1 MAKLVS
7 SIIVNE
13 SNKEK
18 LSQNFISFFCLVNQ
32 LIGAETDVN
41 YRIIRPVY
49 SYEEI
54 ETKSE
59 ITKCKSTGSSPV
71 VPSEI
76 LTVTIDFNFQLN
88 NPQNIEYNK
97 IVFNKLT
104 VIENY
109 LRNKNW
115 SIETKEIKRYLRNI
129 LIHNKKFEAKLIYE
143 DYSSIICFECPELIN
158 TIKVKET
165 KSKTEKST
173 KSSFDTSSVK
183 TKKTAVDSSSIQII
197 QIIDPLINDCG
208 IFVDVSKDFSVFKYG
223 YNYLHLFEHII
234 TYAWRNCDKNN
245 LKLLNGFTSLNANC
259 LVYAVVEDYSTLL
272 SYLKSYL
279 EFHISLLVDGF
290 PSECLKVETNRTM
303 SETLNEKSLTSF
315 GRTDSIVYSKLSYE
329 IDILKHLL
337 QDSLKIYLVTNVE
350 LEFDSSVKKL
360 ISDFDKALVKFNKS
374 FKFDSSKFIKSFD
387 YIPLSV
393 LKEKELRGIH
403 ILKDDSPIEAS
414 PYLKGKDNKIYTT
427 QDLQSSVIV
436 DYIMNKSCT
445 EIKEYVSKNILVE
458 SCVDLV

>member
-54 ETKSE
+54 DDNE
-59 ITKCKSTGSSPV
+59 STGSN
-71 VPSEI
+71 SEI

-115 SIETKEIKRYLRNI
+115 SIETKEVKRYLRNI

-143 DYSSIICFECPELIN
+143 DYSSIISFSCPELIN
-158 TIKVKET
+158 TIKVKE
-165 KSKTEKST
+165 SKAK
-173 KSSFDTSSVK
+173 DNN
-183 TKKTAVDSSSIQII
+183 SIEII
-197 QIIDPLINDCG
+197 QIVDPLINDCG

-259 LVYAVVEDYSTLL
+259 LIYAVVEDYSTLI

-279 EFHISLLVDGF
+279 EFHISLLIDGF
-290 PSECLKVETNRTM
+290 PSECLSIETNRTM

-315 GRTDSIVYSKLSYE
+315 GRTDSIVYSKLGYE

-350 LEFDSSVKKL
+350 IILDNSVKKL

-374 FKFDSSKFIKSFD
+374 FKFDESKFVKSFD

-403 ILKDDSPIEAS
+403 VLKDDSPIEAS

-427 QDLQSSVIV
+427 QDLQSSVIIDHV
-436 DYIMNKSCT
+436 MNKSCT
-445 EIKEYVSKNILVE
+445 EIKDYVSKNILVE

>member
-54 ETKSE
+54 DDSET
-59 ITKCKSTGSSPV
+59 STST
-71 VPSEI
+71 SEI

-115 SIETKEIKRYLRNI
+115 SIETKEVKRYLRNI

-143 DYSSIICFECPELIN
+143 DYSSIISFECPELIN

-165 KSKTEKST
+165 KSKNSVEVKSKSKVDSSVDVKSKT
-173 KSSFDTSSVK
+173 KVK
-183 TKKTAVDSSSIQII
+183 TKVDPSSSISII
-197 QIIDPLINDCG
+197 QIVDPLINDCG

-259 LVYAVVEDYSTLL
+259 LIYAVVEDYSTLI

-290 PSECLKVETNRTM
+290 PSECLSVETNRTM

-315 GRTDSIVYSKLSYE
+315 GRTDSIVYSKFSYE

-337 QDSLKIYLVTNVE
+337 QDSLKIYLVTNTE
-350 LEFDSSVKKL
+350 LSFDSSVKKL

-374 FKFDSSKFIKSFD
+374 FKFDESKFTKSFD

-427 QDLQSSVIV
+427 QDLQSSVII
-436 DYIMNKSCT
+436 DHFMNKTCS
-445 EIKEYVSKNILVE
+445 EIKDYVNKNILVD
-458 SCVDLV
+458 SCSDLV

>member
-7 SIIVNE
+7 SIIVKE

-18 LSQNFISFFCLVNQ
+18 LSQNFISFFCSVNQ

-49 SYEEI
+49 SYEEN
-54 ETKSE
+54 ESSCKSE
-59 ITKCKSTGSSPV
+59 NK
-71 VPSEI
+71 SEI

-143 DYSSIICFECPELIN
+143 DYSSIILFECPELIN

-165 KSKTEKST
+165 KVGGNKA
-173 KSSFDTSSVK
+173 K
-183 TKKTAVDSSSIQII
+183 TKVGGSSIEII

-259 LVYAVVEDYSTLL
+259 LVYAVVENYSTLL

-290 PSECLKVETNRTM
+290 PSECLKVEINRTM

-337 QDSLKIYLVTNVE
+337 QDSLKIYLVTNTE
-350 LEFDSSVKKL
+350 LSFDSSVKKL

-374 FKFDSSKFIKSFD
+374 FKFDESKYVKSFD

-427 QDLQSSVIV
+427 QDLQSSIII
-436 DYIMNKSCT
+436 DHFMNKSCS
-445 EIKEYVSKNILVE
+445 EIKDYVNKNILVE
-458 SCVDLV
+458 TCVELV

>member
-18 LSQNFISFFCLVNQ
+18 LSQNFIGFFCLVNQ

-54 ETKSE
+54 DDNET
-59 ITKCKSTGSSPV
+59 STST
-71 VPSEI
+71 SEI

-115 SIETKEIKRYLRNI
+115 SIETKEVKRYLRNI

-143 DYSSIICFECPELIN
+143 DYSSIISFSCPELIN

-165 KSKTEKST
+165 KSCST
-173 KSSFDTSSVK
+173 KVK
-183 TKKTAVDSSSIQII
+183 AKVEHESTKVGTKDETSSSISII
-197 QIIDPLINDCG
+197 QIVDPLINDCG

-259 LVYAVVEDYSTLL
+259 LIYAVVEDYSTLI

-279 EFHISLLVDGF
+279 EFHISLLVNGF
-290 PSECLKVETNRTM
+290 PSECLKIETNRTM

-350 LEFDSSVKKL
+350 LSLDSSVKKL

-374 FKFDSSKFIKSFD
+374 FKFDESKFTKSFD

-403 ILKDDSPIEAS
+403 VLKDDSPIEAS

-427 QDLQSSVIV
+427 QDLQSSVII
-436 DYIMNKSCT
+436 DHFMNKTCS
-445 EIKEYVSKNILVE
+445 EIKDYVSKNILVE

>member
-13 SNKEK
+13 SNKDK

-54 ETKSE
+54 DDNE
-59 ITKCKSTGSSPV
+59 STGSN
-71 VPSEI
+71 SEI

-115 SIETKEIKRYLRNI
+115 SIETKEVKRYLRNI

-143 DYSSIICFECPELIN
+143 DYSSIISFSCPELIN
-158 TIKVKET
+158 TIKVKE
-165 KSKTEKST
+165 SKAK
-173 KSSFDTSSVK
+173 DNN
-183 TKKTAVDSSSIQII
+183 SIEII
-197 QIIDPLINDCG
+197 QIVDPLINDCG

-259 LVYAVVEDYSTLL
+259 LIYAVVEDYSTLI

-279 EFHISLLVDGF
+279 EFHISLLIDGF
-290 PSECLKVETNRTM
+290 PSECLSIETNRTM

-315 GRTDSIVYSKLSYE
+315 GRTDSIVYSKLGYE

-350 LEFDSSVKKL
+350 IILDNSVKKL

-374 FKFDSSKFIKSFD
+374 FKFDESKFVKSFD

-403 ILKDDSPIEAS
+403 VLKDDSPIEAS

-427 QDLQSSVIV
+427 QDLQSSVIIDHV
-436 DYIMNKSCT
+436 MNKSCT
-445 EIKEYVSKNILVE
+445 EIKDYVSKNILVE

>member
-54 ETKSE
+54 DESETSS
-59 ITKCKSTGSSPV
+59 ST
-71 VPSEI
+71 SEI

-115 SIETKEIKRYLRNI
+115 SIETKEVKRYLRNI

-143 DYSSIICFECPELIN
+143 DYSSIISFECPELIN

-165 KSKTEKST
+165 KSKSVGTSSSSKA
-173 KSSFDTSSVK
+173 KSS
-183 TKKTAVDSSSIQII
+183 VDPSSSISII

-259 LVYAVVEDYSTLL
+259 LIYAVVEDYSTLV

-290 PSECLKVETNRTM
+290 PSECLSVETNRTM

-315 GRTDSIVYSKLSYE
+315 GRTDSIVYSKFSYE

-350 LEFDSSVKKL
+350 LSFDNSVKKL

-374 FKFDSSKFIKSFD
+374 FKFDESKFIKSFD

-403 ILKDDSPIEAS
+403 VLKDDSPIEAS

-427 QDLQSSVIV
+427 QDLQSSVII
-436 DYIMNKSCT
+436 DHFMNKTCS
-445 EIKEYVSKNILVE
+445 EIKDYVNRNILVE
-458 SCVDLV
+458 TCVELV

>member
-13 SNKEK
+13 SNKDK

-49 SYEEI
+49 SYEDVEDCDCSD
-54 ETKSE
+54 T
-59 ITKCKSTGSSPV
+59 
-71 VPSEI
+71 SEI

-115 SIETKEIKRYLRNI
+115 SIETKEVKRYLRNI

-143 DYSSIICFECPELIN
+143 DYSSIISFECPELLN

-165 KSKTEKST
+165 KSKVGS
-173 KSSFDTSSVK
+173 K
-183 TKKTAVDSSSIQII
+183 TDNSSSNVDKSISII

-259 LVYAVVEDYSTLL
+259 LIYAVVEDYSTLL

-315 GRTDSIVYSKLSYE
+315 GRTDSIVYSKFSYE
-329 IDILKHLL
+329 IDVLKHLL

-350 LEFDSSVKKL
+350 IMFGSSNEQSNKTSLFDNSVKKL

-374 FKFDSSKFIKSFD
+374 FKFDESKFTKSFD

-427 QDLQSSVIV
+427 QELQSSVIIDHV
-436 DYIMNKSCT
+436 MNKSCS
-445 EIKEYVSKNILVE
+445 EIKDYVNKNILVE
-458 SCVDLV
+458 SCIDLV

>member
-54 ETKSE
+54 ENESE
-59 ITKCKSTGSSPV
+59 SKTDLHSDN
-71 VPSEI
+71 SEI

-115 SIETKEIKRYLRNI
+115 SIETKEVKRYLRNI

-165 KSKTEKST
+165 KSKVGSDLVETKT
-173 KSSFDTSSVK
+173 KNKVKSSVN
-183 TKKTAVDSSSIQII
+183 SSSISII
-197 QIIDPLINDCG
+197 QIVDPLINDCG

-259 LVYAVVEDYSTLL
+259 LIYAVVEDYSTLI

-290 PSECLKVETNRTM
+290 PSECLSVETNRTM

-315 GRTDSIVYSKLSYE
+315 GRTDSIVYSKFSYE

-337 QDSLKIYLVTNVE
+337 QDSLKIYLVTNSEIV
-350 LEFDSSVKKL
+350 LDNSVKKL

-374 FKFDSSKFIKSFD
+374 FKFDESKFTKSFD

-427 QDLQSSVIV
+427 QDLQSSVII
-436 DYIMNKSCT
+436 DHFMNKTCS
-445 EIKEYVSKNILVE
+445 EIKDYVSKNILVD

>member
-49 SYEEI
+49 SYED
-54 ETKSE
+54 SE
-59 ITKCKSTGSSPV
+59 FDEKSTGRSPDN
-71 VPSEI
+71 SEI

-115 SIETKEIKRYLRNI
+115 SIETKEVKRYLRNI

-165 KSKTEKST
+165 KA

-183 TKKTAVDSSSIQII
+183 TKVKSSVDPSSISII
-197 QIIDPLINDCG
+197 QIVDPLINDCG

-259 LVYAVVEDYSTLL
+259 LIYAVIEDYSTLI

-290 PSECLKVETNRTM
+290 PSECLSVETNRTM

-315 GRTDSIVYSKLSYE
+315 GRTDSIVYSKFSYE

-337 QDSLKIYLVTNVE
+337 QDSLKIYLVTNTEIV
-350 LEFDSSVKKL
+350 FDSSVKKL

-374 FKFDSSKFIKSFD
+374 FKFDESKFIKSFD

-427 QDLQSSVIV
+427 QDLQSSVII
-436 DYIMNKSCT
+436 DHFMNKTCS
-445 EIKEYVSKNILVE
+445 EIKDYVNKNILVE
-458 SCVDLV
+458 TCVELV

>member
-54 ETKSE
+54 ESKDSETTKHSFG
-59 ITKCKSTGSSPV
+59 CKSK
-71 VPSEI
+71 SEI

-97 IVFNKLT
+97 IVFDKLT

-115 SIETKEIKRYLRNI
+115 SIETKEVKRYLRNI

-143 DYSSIICFECPELIN
+143 DYSSIILFECPELMN

-165 KSKTEKST
+165 KSKSIESLTKT
-173 KSSFDTSSVK
+173 KAKSSFDT
-183 TKKTAVDSSSIQII
+183 SSIQII

-234 TYAWRNCDKNN
+234 TYGWRNCDKNN

-315 GRTDSIVYSKLSYE
+315 GRTDSVVYSKFSYE

-350 LEFDSSVKKL
+350 IMMDSSVKKL
-360 ISDFDKALVKFNKS
+360 ISDFDKALVKFNNS
-374 FKFDSSKFIKSFD
+374 FKFDESKFVKSFD

-403 ILKDDSPIEAS
+403 VLKDDSPIEAS

-436 DYIMNKSCT
+436 DHIMNKTCI

-458 SCVDLV
+458 TCSELV

>member
-49 SYEEI
+49 SYENYE
-54 ETKSE
+54 ESKDSKS
-59 ITKCKSTGSSPV
+59 K
-71 VPSEI
+71 SEI

-115 SIETKEIKRYLRNI
+115 SIETKEVKRYLRNI

-158 TIKVKET
+158 TVKVKET

-173 KSSFDTSSVK
+173 EKSTKTKAKSSFDT
-183 TKKTAVDSSSIQII
+183 SSIQII

-234 TYAWRNCDKNN
+234 TYGWRNCDKNN

-259 LVYAVVEDYSTLL
+259 LVYAVVEDYPTLL
-272 SYLKSYL
+272 SYLKSYI

-315 GRTDSIVYSKLSYE
+315 GRTDSIVYSKFSYE

-350 LEFDSSVKKL
+350 LSFDNCIKKL
-360 ISDFDKALVKFNKS
+360 ISDFDKALVKFNNS
-374 FKFDSSKFIKSFD
+374 FKFDESKFTKSFD

-403 ILKDDSPIEAS
+403 VLKDDSPIEAS

-427 QDLQSSVIV
+427 QELQSSVIV
-436 DYIMNKSCT
+436 DYIMNKSCS
-445 EIKEYVSKNILVE
+445 EIKEYVSKNIFVD